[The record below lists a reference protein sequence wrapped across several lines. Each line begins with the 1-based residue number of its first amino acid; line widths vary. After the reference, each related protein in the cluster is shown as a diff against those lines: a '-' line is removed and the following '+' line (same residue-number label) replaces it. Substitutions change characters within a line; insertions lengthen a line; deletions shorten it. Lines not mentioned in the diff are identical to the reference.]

1 MSSAAFPEIVDTEP
15 PMLTAV
21 PAGSRFDLSGRVAL
35 VTGASRGIGSAIATA
50 LVEQGAQVVLSSRK
64 QADLD
69 EEAARINAK
78 YPERAT
84 AIAAH
89 TGRPEDLERLVKSV
103 TERLGHIDILVNNAA
118 TNPYFGPVLG
128 ADLPAWDKTF
138 EVNLRGVFILTKLVY
153 EAWMETHGG
162 AIVNVASIGG
172 LRPGVGLGVY
182 NITKAGVIMLTRQL
196 ARELGGKVRVNAVA
210 PGLIKTRFAEALWG
224 NAAILDRVLAS
235 NPMGRIGTADEVAGV
250 VAFLAS
256 DAASYVNGEV
266 IVIDGGGG
274 EP

>member
-1 MSSAAFPEIVDTEP
+1 
-15 PMLTAV
+15 
-21 PAGSRFDLSGRVAL
+21 L
-35 VTGASRGIGSAIATA
+35 VTGASRGIGSAIANA
-50 LVEQGAQVVLSSRK
+50 LVEQGAQVVISSRK

-69 EEAARINAK
+69 EEAGRINAQ
-78 YPERAT
+78 YPGRAT

-89 TGRPEDLERLVKSV
+89 AGRPEDLERLVKSV
-103 TERLGHIDILVNNAA
+103 MERFAHIDILVNNAA
-118 TNPYFGPVLG
+118 TNPIFGPVLG

-162 AIVNVASIGG
+162 AVVNVASVGG

-182 NITKAGVIMLTRQL
+182 NVTKAGVIMLTRQL
-196 ARELGGKVRVNAVA
+196 AREIGGKVRVNGVA

-224 NAAILDRVLAS
+224 NEVILERVLAS
-235 NPMGRIGTADEVAGV
+235 NPMGRIGLPDEVGGV

-256 DAASYVNGEV
+256 DAASYINGEV
-266 IVIDGGGG
+266 IAIDGGGG